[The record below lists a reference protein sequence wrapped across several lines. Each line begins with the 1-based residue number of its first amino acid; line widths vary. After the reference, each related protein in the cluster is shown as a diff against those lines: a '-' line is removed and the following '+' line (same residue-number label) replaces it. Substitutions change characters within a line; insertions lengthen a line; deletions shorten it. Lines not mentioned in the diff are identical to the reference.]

1 MGIIPRQIYLE
12 FTFKENRFKLFNFKL
27 FSNSYH
33 QKLLDTGFNNYIAI
47 TFMSNFKHATKRL
60 ERKIW
65 CFRIIT
71 MVTCFCDQTIH
82 TTAHTNNIP
91 NCTMH
96 STDQL
101 SLEDFNTGSI
111 IYTKCFN
118 SNFFKPV
125 FPVTCSVSYSFVSN
139 PKPSIKHGLIGK
151 FKTRETFQSNHI
163 FIVYLCSRNSIFIA
177 FLTYNWICWAIC
189 LMMML

>member
-1 MGIIPRQIYLE
+1 MA
-12 FTFKENRFKLFNFKL
+12 
-27 FSNSYH
+27 
-33 QKLLDTGFNNYIAI
+33 QKLNVFFFARTQHNSSWVSYPDKFTWNLHSRRIVLNYSISSFSPIPTI

-101 SLEDFNTGSI
+101 LLEDFNTGSK
-111 IYTKCFN
+111 IYMKCFN
-118 SNFFKPV
+118 SNF
-125 FPVTCSVSYSFVSN
+125 SN
-139 PKPSIKHGLIGK
+139 QFSL
-151 FKTRETFQSNHI
+151 
-163 FIVYLCSRNSIFIA
+163 
-177 FLTYNWICWAIC
+177 
-189 LMMML
+189 